1 MQVSDWS
8 HVKVVTVNPGFV
20 NSNIWRGSSLC
31 MKCIYRLVC
40 LTTEQ
45 GSDTSVFAAVS
56 SSIEGGEYVSPY
68 YVPDNVLGKYFDMNG
83 E

>member
-1 MQVSDWS
+1 
-8 HVKVVTVNPGFV
+8 
-20 NSNIWRGSSLC
+20 

-45 GSDTSVFAAVS
+45 GSDTSVFAAAS

-68 YVPDNVLGKYFDMNG
+68 YVPDNMLGKYFDMHG